1 MIKAITFDLDGVYF
15 TSESFKSFKSK
26 LPKKVTD
33 PIAIDQVFHHS
44 LENKQFRRGEC
55 SEDDFWAYVKLELG
69 ITLTNEEI
77 FQFLADCY
85 QVDPQVVE
93 IVKKIRSL
101 GYKTCICTNNYPT
114 RIRVLNQ
121 KFNFLK
127 NFDIHIFSYQ
137 VGVIKPDPK
146 IFQALIT
153 ATGYH
158 PSEIAYSDDRVDN
171 VTAAQKLGINSFT
184 YQDFAGFINRLKT
197 LGVAI

>member
-33 PIAIDQVFHHS
+33 PATIDQVFHHS
-44 LENKQFRRGEC
+44 LENKQFRRGER
-55 SEDDFWAYVKLELG
+55 SEDDFWAYAKSELG
-69 ITLTNEEI
+69 ITLTNDEI
-77 FQFLADCY
+77 FQFLATCY

-93 IVKKIRSL
+93 IVKKVRSL
-101 GYKTCICTNNYPT
+101 GYKTCICTNNYST

-121 KFNFLK
+121 KFNFL
-127 NFDIHIFSYQ
+127 NDFDVHIFSYQ
-137 VGVIKPDPK
+137 VGVTKPDPM
-146 IFQALIT
+146 IYQALIT
-153 ATGYH
+153 TTGH
-158 PSEIAYSDDRVDN
+158 LPSEIAYSDDRVDN
-171 VTAAQKLGINSFT
+171 VTAAQKLGINSFV